1 MSTSEELNQIIEL
14 KAQLAILQGVGQKG
28 TITIWLE
35 KIFGRNWQTSLAGV
49 MTVLPQIVNYI
60 QDHALDLHVPAIA
73 MNFASLFSFVIFA
86 LYAKSQTVTG
96 VNRIA
101 TTGLPGPTEAVLV
114 QEAAAAVPTDPT
126 VQVAAVLPAAIIKV
140 IGGK

>member
-1 MSTSEELNQIIEL
+1 MSTSEELIQITEL
-14 KAQLAILQGVGQKG
+14 KAQLAALQGAGQKG

-35 KIFGRNWQTSLAGV
+35 KVFGRNWQTSLAGV
-49 MTVLPQIVNYI
+49 FTVLPQIILYI
-60 QDHALDLHVPAIA
+60 QDHALDLHVPKIA
-73 MNFASLFSFVIFA
+73 MDFASLFSFVIFA

-101 TTGLPGPTEAVLV
+101 TTGQPGPTEAVLV

-126 VQVAAVLPAAIIKV
+126 VQVAAVLPVAPIKQA
-140 IGGK
+140 GGK